1 MFKNVHCLPNTY
13 NKRYMKYILFILTV
27 LLTLSSSSCSENY
40 SNGERIGLVT
50 QFSKTGNI
58 WKSYE
63 GHLNMTQT
71 GMNSSQAFDFSIDN
85 DNEPVG
91 LVATIDSAARF
102 GWKVE
107 LNYHET
113 FNKNWFRNRGHTDHF
128 VTSCRV
134 LDRTPMQSIFGGSG
148 NQTSPNVVGGIVR
161 DTIYVVIRQDK

>member
-1 MFKNVHCLPNTY
+1 MKKCLLSL
-13 NKRYMKYILFILTV
+13 ILITL
-27 LLTLSSSSCSENY
+27 LSSCTENY
-40 SNGERIGLVT
+40 SNGERIGMIT
-50 QFSKTGNI
+50 QFSKTGYY

-91 LVATIDSAARF
+91 LISTLDSAARY

-107 LNYHET
+107 LNYHAT
-113 FNKNWFRNRGHTDHF
+113 KGKNWLGNRGLTNYF

-134 LDRTPMQSIFGGSG
+134 LDKTPVQSILGKDSTSIRG
-148 NQTSPNVVGGIVR
+148 NFNQAVK
-161 DTIYVVIRQDK
+161 DTIYLVIYRDK